1 MRFSK
6 ILLINPSYAH
16 YKLYDPCIPVS
27 LGYIAQALSD
37 DNIDYDLIDMS
48 LGYDQ
53 FTLKSKIKKFKP
65 DLIGIT
71 MYTLLYK
78 KIYEFIKYIKKTA
91 PLAKIVVG
99 GPHASTLREE
109 VLKECNTIDYA
120 VVLAGEEVIVE
131 LCRDKALADIKGLIY
146 REGENILF
154 NGTRPLP
161 ENLDTYSFPRYKKFE
176 LKKYWFTK
184 YVPMLIVSSRGCP
197 YRCTFCISR
206 PSGGYEFHARRAS
219 NVVDEIQYWHNQGRF
234 VFDFVD
240 DNFTL
245 DKERVYLICDEIKKR
260 SLDKLQYRLTNGIRA
275 DNVDREILER
285 MKKVGFRSLA
295 FGVESGSDKI
305 LKSIKKGET
314 ISQINE
320 AVRDACDLGYDVG
333 LYFLVGSPY
342 ETWDDLNASFDFAL
356 KYPIYEAVFFN
367 IIPIPNTELYEW
379 IKKNN
384 LFIYP
389 PQHYL
394 NESQIVDKRPV
405 FQTSELPLRERKR
418 ALLCANSISK
428 RIKKRYY
435 QALLSKYGIFGKL
448 FSVFATSDFVRKRLM
463 YIPILKKSLR
473 ITKRLL
479 ISKDKFT

>member
-6 ILLINPSYAH
+6 VLLIYPSYAQ
-16 YKLYDPCIPVS
+16 YRFPDPCIPIS

-37 DNIDYDLIDMS
+37 ANIDYDLIDMS
-48 LGYDQ
+48 LGYNQ
-53 FTLKSKIKKFKP
+53 FALESKIKKFKP
-65 DLIGIT
+65 DLIGIS
-71 MYTLLYK
+71 MMTLLYQK
-78 KIYEFIKYIKKTA
+78 RYEFINQIKKTI
-91 PLAKIVVG
+91 PSAKIVVG
-99 GPHASTLREE
+99 GPHISTLQEQ
-109 VLKECNTIDYA
+109 VLKECQDIDYA

-131 LCRDKALADIKGLIY
+131 LCSGKALKDIKGLIY
-146 REGENILF
+146 REDEKVLF
-154 NGTRPLP
+154 NDPRPP
-161 ENLDTYSFPRYKKFE
+161 PNDLDTYSFPRYNKFE

-184 YVPMLIVSSRGCP
+184 YVPMLIASSRGCP
-197 YRCTFCISR
+197 YQCTFCISR
-206 PSGGYEFHARRAS
+206 PSGGYEFHARSAS
-219 NVVDEIQYWHNQGRF
+219 NVVDEIEYWYKQGRF

-305 LKSIKKGET
+305 LKTLKKGET
-314 ISQINE
+314 IAQIEE
-320 AVRDACDLGYDVG
+320 AVKNACELGYDVT

-342 ETWDDLNASFDFAL
+342 ETWADLNASFDFAL
-356 KYPIYEAVFFN
+356 RYPVSDAVFFN

-389 PQHYL
+389 PQRYL
-394 NESQIVDKRPV
+394 NTSRIIDKRPV
-405 FQTSELPLRERKR
+405 FQTPELPLRQRKK
-418 ALLCANSISK
+418 ALLYAKSISRK
-428 RIKKRYY
+428 IKIRYY
-435 QALLSKYGIFGKL
+435 QKIFSKYGIFGKL
-448 FSVFATSDFVRKRLM
+448 LSIIATSDFVREKLM
-463 YIPILKKSLR
+463 YIPVVKRSLR
-473 ITKRLL
+473 LTKRLL
-479 ISKDKFT
+479 ISINNF